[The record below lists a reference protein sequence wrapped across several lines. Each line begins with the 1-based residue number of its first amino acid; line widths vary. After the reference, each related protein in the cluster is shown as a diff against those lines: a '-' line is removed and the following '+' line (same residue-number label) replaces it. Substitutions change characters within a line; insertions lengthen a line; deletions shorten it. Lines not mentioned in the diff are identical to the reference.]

1 MKDISDSEIIES
13 VRKGNHS
20 DFSLLIDKYKSK
32 AFSMLKRMLKN
43 DMDAEEVLQD
53 SFLKAFNG
61 LGNFRK
67 EAKFSTWFYRIVYNS
82 ALTRISSKRNR
93 MEKEMSSI
101 DDQPDL
107 ISRFD
112 SDNPEMKDFNNY
124 LYNTI
129 ELLPPKYASVINL
142 FYLEGMSCEEI
153 SEIMNSSVSN
163 IKVILHRSRNAL
175 KDLLIAKDYVK
186 EIL

>member
-20 DFSLLIDKYKSK
+20 DYSLLIDKYKNK

-53 SFLKAFNG
+53 SFLKAYNG
-61 LGNFRK
+61 LNNFRK

-82 ALTRISSKRNR
+82 ALTRLSSKRR
-93 MEKEMSSI
+93 RIEMEMSSI

-107 ISRFD
+107 ISSYDSED
-112 SDNPEMKDFNNY
+112 SDKTDFNKFIND
-124 LYNTI
+124 TI
-129 ELLPPKYASVINL
+129 EQLPPKYASVINL

-153 SEIMNSSVSN
+153 SEVMSSTVSN
-163 IKVILHRSRNAL
+163 VKVILHRSRNAL